1 MEHVALLLAAHTGPG
16 ARGGIS
22 RACCTTPSCT
32 HKVQELGVGLVEHVA
47 LLLAAHTRS
56 RS

>member
-1 MEHVALLLAAHTGPG
+1 MEHVALLLAAHT
-16 ARGGIS
+16 S
-22 RACCTTPSCT
+22 T

>member
-1 MEHVALLLAAHTGPG
+1 MGLVEHVALLLAAHT
-16 ARGGIS
+16 RL
-22 RACCTTPSCT
+22 
-32 HKVQELGVGLVEHVA
+32 QELGVGLVEHVA